1 MSEVDPTDI
10 AFMARALERAA
21 EAAALGEVPVGAVAV
36 KDGQVIGEAHNR
48 REVDRDPFAHAE
60 MLAMA
65 QAAKALGAWRLS
77 GVTLYVTLEPCAMCA
92 GAVVWARVERVVVGA
107 ADPKAGFA
115 GSLGRDPK
123 GGAVVSLH
131 NLVQDERHNHRVAVT
146 EGVLAD
152 ECGAVLKAFF
162 KRLRDK

>member
-92 GAVVWARVERVVVGA
+92 GAMVQARVGRLVFGA
-107 ADPKAGFA
+107 
-115 GSLGRDPK
+115 RDPK